1 MAQNR
6 QIVGISLPPATAKA
20 FKEEAKRRNI
30 AVRTL
35 FQELWAG
42 YSPQRHSRAMTNIT
56 SERELAHIAGSLI
69 GDCRLTASERRLV
82 GNRPK
87 VGTAIVASCRDLIRA
102 GQDPLGEAL
111 IALRSPENR
120 RDVGAVYT
128 PEAIVDAMVGWA
140 AHRGDPVRVVDPGAG
155 SGRFLAAAAMAFPE
169 AALVACDIDPLAM
182 LLLRANAAVL
192 GFSDRLDV
200 RLVEYRLLKLAPAS
214 GPTLYIGNP
223 PYVRHHKIGE
233 DAKAW
238 FSATAERL
246 GFKAST
252 LAGLHVHFFLRT
264 REIATPGDYG
274 AFVTSSEW
282 MDVNYGSVLREML
295 ADGLGGSSLQ
305 VFAPNGMPFANAMT
319 TGAITTFVVGNRPDQ
334 FTVREVVSADE
345 LDDLDAGRAVS
356 WDEVAKH
363 SRWSQMVKPRGERP
377 EGMVELGELFRVHR
391 GGVTGNNE
399 VFVENSDSD
408 PSARPW
414 MVPAVTKAKDLIEA
428 GGRLTAAKA
437 KNLRKLV
444 VIPADMHGL
453 ERHKVQSI
461 EQFKRWAKSKGAHQS
476 FTAKQRR
483 AWWAVSLKEAAPI
496 LCTYMGRRPPVFV
509 RNIAGV
515 PHINIAHGLYPRVP
529 MKAADLDA
537 YSTWLSNNVCVSE
550 GRTYA
555 GGLTKFEPKEV
566 ERILVPCLNRIH
578 EKSDRMDPRSTDRR
592 REGFARNFP
601 QGAD

>member
-1 MAQNR
+1 
-6 QIVGISLPPATAKA
+6 
-20 FKEEAKRRNI
+20 
-30 AVRTL
+30 
-35 FQELWAG
+35 
-42 YSPQRHSRAMTNIT
+42 MTNIT
-56 SERELAHIAGSLI
+56 SERELAHIASSLI
-69 GDCRLTASERRLV
+69 GDSRLTAAERKLV
-82 GNRPK
+82 GKRPK
-87 VGTAIVASCRDLIRA
+87 VDAAIVASCRDLIGA
-102 GQDPLGEAL
+102 GHDPLGEAL

-155 SGRFLAAAAMAFPE
+155 SGRFLAAAAMTFPE
-169 AALVACDIDPLAM
+169 ASLVACDIDPLAM

-200 RLVEYRLLKLAPAS
+200 HLVEYRMLKLVPVD

-223 PYVRHHKIGE
+223 PYVRHHKIGK

-238 FSATAERL
+238 FSATAARL

-264 REIATPGDYG
+264 REIASPGDYG

-305 VFAPNGMPFANAMT
+305 VFAPKGMPFADAMT

-334 FTVREVVSADE
+334 FTVREVTSADE
-345 LDDLDAGRAVS
+345 LDDLDDGRAVS

-363 SRWSQMVKPRGERP
+363 DRWSQMVKPRGERP

-391 GGVTGNNE
+391 GTVTGSNE
-399 VFVENSDSD
+399 VFVENADID
-408 PSARPW
+408 LSAQPW
-414 MVPAVTKAKDLIEA
+414 MVPAVTRAKDLIEA

-444 VIPADMHGL
+444 VIPADMRGL
-453 ERHKVQSI
+453 ERHHVQMI
-461 EQFKRWAKSKGAHQS
+461 ERFKRWAKSKGADQS
-476 FTAKQRR
+476 WTAKQRR
-483 AWWAVSLKEAAPI
+483 AWWAVSLKQAAPI

-537 YSTWLSNNVCVSE
+537 YSTWLSKNVCVSE

-555 GGLTKFEPKEV
+555 GGLTKFEPKEI
-566 ERILVPCLNRIH
+566 ERILVPCLNRVH
-578 EKSDRMDPRSTDRR
+578 EESDEMDTRSADRR
-592 REGFARNFP
+592 RKEVAGNLS
-601 QGAD
+601 QGADRGAG